1 MKNKKEVHHETG
13 WAQLSGCASCP
24 SWPSWPSEVL
34 AVGQRKLL
42 ISCDCLSCPRCP
54 GEISILYG
62 VVSKTGTLPSDE
74 NYKQTQVYLGHL
86 GHVGQLT
93 GMMMEKLSQEREIPR
108 TELGQN
114 TIQGKRRAAP
124 PSACGNYLGG
134 CFFPVLSCCARASS
148 SKILI
153 ASDLEFTRLLN
164 LKSSNLSM
172 SSWSA
177 TKIIFGFSVG
187 IVSLIP
193 RSGEG
198 CKRDIDRLRI
208 IGYKPSIPLH
218 WKSFTGGSVHGC

>member
-54 GEISILYG
+54 GEISTLYG

-93 GMMMEKLSQEREIPR
+93 GMMMEKLSQEEELSR
-108 TELGQN
+108 TELGQE
-114 TIQGKRRAAP
+114 TYKRKGRALP
-124 PSACGNYLGG
+124 PSTCGIYPHLQ
-134 CFFPVLSCCARASS
+134 CC
-148 SKILI
+148 
-153 ASDLEFTRLLN
+153 
-164 LKSSNLSM
+164 
-172 SSWSA
+172 
-177 TKIIFGFSVG
+177 
-187 IVSLIP
+187 
-193 RSGEG
+193 
-198 CKRDIDRLRI
+198 
-208 IGYKPSIPLH
+208 
-218 WKSFTGGSVHGC
+218 